1 MLEKT
6 IRLFV
11 LSAVLTIASTMSVA
25 KAEQSLEMAAP
36 FTANMILQRQ
46 TDVPIWGFDLPGAK
60 VTVDFAGQSKTAT
73 ANEHGDWMVKL
84 DPLDMSRVERQLKVS
99 NDRDESIV
107 LGGVLVGE
115 VWFSSGQSNMVWTA
129 GQSMCRDIA
138 REIAG
143 SEKDI
148 PIREININTVSALY
162 PQKRA
167 TSDDGWKTH
176 KSASSF
182 SALSLSFAHQLY
194 KELDMP
200 IGILLSAHSNTRIE
214 AFTQRQAI
222 EDLSLIHI

>member
-1 MLEKT
+1 MAAAGHHYYKPFLGCLMMLEKT

-60 VTVDFAGQSKTAT
+60 VTVDFAGQSKTAI

-84 DPLDMSRVERQLKVS
+84 DPLDVSRTERQLKVT

-143 SEKDI
+143 
-148 PIREININTVSALY
+148 
-162 PQKRA
+162 
-167 TSDDGWKTH
+167 
-176 KSASSF
+176 
-182 SALSLSFAHQLY
+182 
-194 KELDMP
+194 
-200 IGILLSAHSNTRIE
+200 
-214 AFTQRQAI
+214 
-222 EDLSLIHI
+222 